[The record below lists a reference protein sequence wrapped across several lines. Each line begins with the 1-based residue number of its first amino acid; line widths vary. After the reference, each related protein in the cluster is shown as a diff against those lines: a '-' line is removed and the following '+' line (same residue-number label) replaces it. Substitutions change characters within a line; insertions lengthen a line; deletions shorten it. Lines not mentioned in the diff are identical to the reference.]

1 MNTTNSIETAI
12 YWKEKAVNY
21 LFEHGGAIVAAIFIL
36 IAGAF
41 IASWAAKIVL
51 RSLGRKHLE
60 PPLQMLISRVV
71 RLIVM
76 ILATLVALQTCG
88 VDLLPL
94 IAGMGVVGVGIGLAM
109 QGVLGNLMAGLTII
123 FTKPFR
129 IGEYIDLLG
138 EEGVVT
144 QIELFVTTLSHPD
157 RSRVIIPNRK
167 IVGEVLHNY
176 GTIRQLNLEVGVAY
190 STDLAKA
197 QAAVREVLAENPR
210 VLKDPVPYVG
220 VTMLSDSSI
229 VISVK
234 PWTNVTDFGMARIEL
249 NQAIVE
255 KFRIKEVS
263 IPFPQ
268 REIRVLNQPSAA

>member
-1 MNTTNSIETAI
+1 MNTNGLNTAI
-12 YWKEKAVNY
+12 QWKEKGIEY
-21 LFEHGGAIVAAIFIL
+21 LYERGGAILAAIFIL
-36 IAGAF
+36 VAGLF
-41 IASWAAKIVL
+41 IASWIAKTVL
-51 RSLGRKHLE
+51 RTLEKKNLE
-60 PPLQMLISRVV
+60 PPLRMLISRVV
-71 RLIVM
+71 RLVVM
-76 ILATLVALQTCG
+76 VFALLIALATCG
-88 VDLLPL
+88 VELLPL
-94 IAGMGVVGVGIGLAM
+94 VAGIGVVGVGVGLAM
-109 QGVLGNLMAGLTII
+109 QGVLGNLFAGLTII

-144 QIELFVTTLSHPD
+144 QIELFVTTLVHPD

-197 QAAVREVLAENPR
+197 QAAVREVLAENLR

-234 PWTNVTDFGMARIEL
+234 PWTNVSDFGMARIEL
-249 NQAIVE
+249 NQSIVE
-255 KFRIKEVS
+255 KFRIKEIS

-268 REIRVLNQPSAA
+268 REIRVLNQPNAA